1 MFRPAILAQ
10 VGPLLAALLQLSYA
24 PLMKP
29 SEKNIS
35 NQSKNRSK
43 DEFIMTEDLYNELKK
58 DQEHFICLLHE
69 FLNICPLSTSMK
81 ELMVIFG
88 IKGAPKWLQRK
99 TRHYLLQQL
108 MQPNGIVSIITA
120 ICEDVLDFGE
130 HWDKL
135 DIISRLIAT
144 SHGNNSNEYYES
156 ICTQVYFINYF
167 YNNSIYFLK

>member
-29 SEKNIS
+29 SKNTF
-35 NQSKNRSK
+35 NQSENRSK

-58 DQEHFICLLHE
+58 DQEHFIYLLHE
-69 FLNICPLSTSMK
+69 FLNICPLFTSMK

-135 DIISRLIAT
+135 NIISRLIAT

-156 ICTQVYFINYF
+156 ICAQVYFTNYF
-167 YNNSIYFLK
+167 YNNSVYFFK